1 MQGIFKNDWKWFV
14 SSLCL
19 GLLREKGTTVQK
31 FFPDVL
37 KSVYSLCLR
46 LKGEQHLEG
55 YNFQRTMDELIE
67 RLNEKEKEEEEEVEK
82 EEEEKEVEQAEKRR
96 KLDENESDET
106 RLVRK
111 LELSKHLSLGAL
123 QSMYM
128 DAQSPIIQLI
138 GKNVEG
144 SQHRSVTLSD
154 GWTIGHTV
162 PTSSS

>member
-1 MQGIFKNDWKWFV
+1 MQGIFKNNWKWFV

-37 KSVYSLCLR
+37 KSVYSLR

-55 YNFQRTMDELIE
+55 YNFQRTMDELIKG
-67 RLNEKEKEEEEEVEK
+67 LNEKEKEEEE
-82 EEEEKEVEQAEKRR
+82 KEVEPAEKRR

-106 RLVRK
+106 RLVWE

-123 QSMYM
+123 QSMHK
-128 DAQSPIIQLI
+128 DAQSVYKTPIVQLI
-138 GKNVEG
+138 GKNIEG
-144 SQHRSVTLSD
+144 GQLRSVTLSD
-154 GWTIGHTV
+154 GWTIGHAV

>member
-1 MQGIFKNDWKWFV
+1 MQGIFKNNWKWFV

-37 KSVYSLCLR
+37 KSVYSLR

-67 RLNEKEKEEEEEVEK
+67 GLNEKEKEV
-82 EEEEKEVEQAEKRR
+82 EKEVEPAEKRR

-106 RLVRK
+106 RFVRE

-123 QSMYM
+123 QSMHK
-128 DAQSPIIQLI
+128 DGQSVYKTPIVQLI
-138 GKNVEG
+138 GKNIEG
-144 SQHRSVTLSD
+144 GQLRSVTFSD
-154 GWTIGHTV
+154 GWTIGHAV

>member
-1 MQGIFKNDWKWFV
+1 MQGIFKNNWKWFV

-37 KSVYSLCLR
+37 KSVYSLR

-67 RLNEKEKEEEEEVEK
+67 GLNEKEKEEEKEVEKEVEK
-82 EEEEKEVEQAEKRR
+82 EEEEKEVEPAEKRR
-96 KLDENESDET
+96 KLDENESDKK
-106 RLVRK
+106 RFVRE

-123 QSMYM
+123 QSMHK
-128 DAQSPIIQLI
+128 DAQSVYKTPIVQLI
-138 GKNVEG
+138 RKNIVG
-144 SQHRSVTLSD
+144 GQL
-154 GWTIGHTV
+154 
-162 PTSSS
+162 